1 MSRTA
6 SDRSTVAIVIPALN
20 EERSISACLD
30 AVLAQTWTDLDVIV
44 ADGGSTDAT
53 RAIVDE
59 YGGRD
64 GRVRIV
70 DNPRRTQPAALNSAV
85 AHTDADWIVRIDAH
99 STVPPT
105 YVASVMTHLSTGN
118 WGGVGGRKDG
128 VAHSAQGRAVA
139 AALGSPF
146 GVGNSVYHHGTEVQT
161 VDHIPFGAYPMAVV
175 RELGGWDENT
185 PTNEDY
191 EFDYRVRQSGKELL
205 FDPRLVIFWETRET
219 VKAFFQQYRRYGRAK
234 YLTLRKHPES
244 AAIRHLIPTGLV
256 ATLVAASVIACVRPR
271 WAAAIVAPYAGV
283 IAAATATVAPTLDSA
298 ESCRWLPL
306 AFMAM
311 HLGHGIGMWEAL
323 LVGARP
329 EGGRRR
335 G

>member
-1 MSRTA
+1 
-6 SDRSTVAIVIPALN
+6 
-20 EERSISACLD
+20 
-30 AVLAQTWTDLDVIV
+30 
-44 ADGGSTDAT
+44 
-53 RAIVDE
+53 
-59 YGGRD
+59 
-64 GRVRIV
+64 
-70 DNPRRTQPAALNSAV
+70 
-85 AHTDADWIVRIDAH
+85 
-99 STVPPT
+99 
-105 YVASVMTHLSTGN
+105 
-118 WGGVGGRKDG
+118 
-128 VAHSAQGRAVA
+128 
-139 AALGSPF
+139 
-146 GVGNSVYHHGTEVQT
+146 
-161 VDHIPFGAYPMAVV
+161 VV

-298 ESCRWLPL
+298 ESRRWLPL